1 VPQRFPRLAVV
12 GLKSEILKT
21 PIREAGRSGIRLW
34 LTRAVR
40 AAVAGLAAL
49 GLIVIVVTATPLVTW
64 WAGEL
69 AGPWN
74 EPHGDILIVLGGS
87 ILDDGKIGGSSYWR
101 AIYGVRTYK
110 EGGFK
115 EVIVSGGGP
124 DPVPVAVPI
133 RDYMVCNGVP
143 ASAIRIETRS
153 NSTRENALNAK
164 QLLNNSPGK
173 KVLLT
178 SDFHMYRAHR
188 VFTKIGL
195 QVEPAPFPDVRRRGG
210 WWLSRWQCFQDLV
223 WESVKIFVYSW
234 RGWI

>member
-1 VPQRFPRLAVV
+1 ML
-12 GLKSEILKT
+12 
-21 PIREAGRSGIRLW
+21 
-34 LTRAVR
+34 
-40 AAVAGLAAL
+40 
-49 GLIVIVVTATPLVTW
+49 VISVTATPLVTW
-64 WAGEL
+64 WATKL
-69 AGPWN
+69 AGTWN
-74 EPHGDILIVLGGS
+74 DPHGDILVVLAGS
-87 ILDDGKIGGSSYWR
+87 ILDNGKTGGSSYWR
-101 AIYGVRTYK
+101 AIYSLYAYN

-115 EVIVSGGGP
+115 EVIVSGAGV
-124 DPVPVAVPI
+124 DTIAVAPFI
-133 RDYMVCNGVP
+133 RDLMICNGVP
-143 ASAIRIETRS
+143 AGVIRIESRS